1 MRKAVS
7 FMLGAI
13 IGGIMGS
20 AAILLLAP
28 GSGKETQTAIRERFA
43 SLRAEL
49 GSAIA
54 EKRAV
59 LESELQEFK
68 NQK

>member
-7 FMLGAI
+7 FILGAI
-13 IGGIMGS
+13 FGGIVGG

-28 GSGKETQTAIRERFA
+28 GSGKETRIAIQERFS

-49 GSAIA
+49 GNAIA
-54 EKRAV
+54 EKRAI
-59 LESELQEFK
+59 LESELQEYK
-68 NQK
+68 TQK